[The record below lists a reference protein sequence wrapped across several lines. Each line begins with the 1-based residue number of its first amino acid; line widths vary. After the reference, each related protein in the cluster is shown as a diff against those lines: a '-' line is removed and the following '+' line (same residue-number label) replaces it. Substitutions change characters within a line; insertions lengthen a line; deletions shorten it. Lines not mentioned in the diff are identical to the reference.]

1 MPKLGALMNTRT
13 KETTAKCPYCNGDV
27 PAKELTIGT
36 SVHIIP
42 EPCSCPEAVAE
53 REAVERAEAERE
65 AKEKRARLVRR
76 YEISNIP
83 RKFYDAPLRN
93 EAAMQDVRDGHGLYI
108 QGENGRGK
116 TELAAAIGCRAIQAG
131 ARVYFTS
138 TVELKGALFSTGYKT
153 ETEEQLFARLSRAW
167 LLILDDFGKECDSKP
182 VVSML
187 YRVID
192 ERDKSMRP
200 VIVTSNFTKQQLTA
214 RLAQCGDESLARA
227 IVSRLFGMTK
237 KVEVGGRD
245 WRIPAKDGRD

>member
-1 MPKLGALMNTRT
+1 MPKLVALMNTQIR
-13 KETTAKCPYCNGDV
+13 ETTATCPYCGEQV
-27 PAKELTIGT
+27 AAKAFGFGT
-36 SVHIIP
+36 AVHTIP
-42 EPCSCPEAVAE
+42 EPCTCPEAVAE
-53 REAVERAEAERE
+53 REAIEKARAERE

-83 RKFYDAPLRN
+83 RKFYDAPLRI
-93 EAAMQDVRDGHGLYI
+93 ESAWQDVRGGHGLYI

-182 VVSML
+182 VASML

-200 VIVTSNFTKQQLTA
+200 VIVTSNFSKQQLTA
-214 RLAQCGDESLARA
+214 RLAQSGDESLARA
-227 IVSRLFGMTK
+227 IVSRLVGMTK
-237 KVEVGGRD
+237 KVEVDGRD
-245 WRIPAKDGRD
+245 WRIPTKD